1 MYVLGKSIYTIT
13 PFTLLDYPHKSA
25 CILWYVGCNMRCL
38 YCYNPEIVLGKGT
51 TSFAETISFLK
62 TRQGLLDAVVFS
74 GGECLIHKNII
85 QHIKEI
91 KAMGFLVKIDT
102 NGSNPAVLKQLINEN
117 LIDYVALDFK
127 ATKEKFQEITKSDL
141 FQPFEKSFE
150 ILLENTI
157 QFEIRTTYH
166 SDLISNSELNE
177 MVGYLDAKKYTGNYY
192 VQSFK
197 NNVATLGDLN
207 SSVRIKENEFSSASH
222 FKVIFRN

>member
-1 MYVLGKSIYTIT
+1 MLAKPIHSIT
-13 PFTLLDYPHKSA
+13 PFTLLDYPNKSA
-25 CILWYVGCNMRCL
+25 CILWYAGCNMRCL
-38 YCYNPEIVLGKGT
+38 YCYNPEIVLGKGAIT
-51 TSFAETISFLK
+51 FFETISFLK

-74 GGECLIHKNII
+74 GGECLMHKKIVQQI
-85 QHIKEI
+85 QEI

-102 NGSNPAVLKQLINEN
+102 NGSNPKVLEQLIDEN

-166 SDLISNSELNE
+166 SDLISNIEMRE
-177 MVGYLDAKKYTGNYY
+177 MVSYLDAKKYTGNYY

-197 NNVATLGDLN
+197 NNVATLGNLN
-207 SSVRIKENEFSSASH
+207 SSVRIKENEFSISSN
-222 FKVIFRN
+222 FTVVFRN

>member
-1 MYVLGKSIYTIT
+1 VLAKPIHSIT

-25 CILWYVGCNMRCL
+25 CILWYAGCNMRCL
-38 YCYNPEIVLGKGT
+38 YCYNSEIVLGKGAIT
-51 TSFAETISFLK
+51 FSETISFLK

-74 GGECLIHKNII
+74 GGECLMHKNIVQQI
-85 QHIKEI
+85 QEV

-102 NGSNPAVLKQLINEN
+102 NGSNPAVLKQLIDEN

-127 ATKEKFQEITKSDL
+127 ATKEKFQEITKSEL

-166 SDLISNSELNE
+166 SDLISNLEMNE
-177 MVGYLDAKKYTGNYY
+177 MVSYLDAKKYTGNYY

-207 SSVRIKENEFSSASH
+207 SSVRIKENEFSSESN
-222 FKVIFRN
+222 FNVIFRN